1 MSQSLRA
8 WRQPL
13 SYVVVAALIFG
24 AYARFR
30 GLGTA
35 PFAVDEYYL
44 ARSVGNILRSGLP
57 AFPCGGLYPRGI
69 VLQYLAA
76 ALQLLGLSG
85 ELAPRLI
92 SALSGLAALPAAYL
106 LARRLNGRV
115 VALLVVSILAL
126 SVWEIEMARF
136 GRMYAPF
143 QAVFLW
149 YLVFFL
155 RYTVDRDLKALW
167 PMLLLSIAGP
177 LVWEGGVFLPLA
189 NLLSVVLPRWPDR
202 LRREDWL
209 ALIGFA
215 ALLAIA
221 VWFVT
226 RDFRGY
232 NSANWPSGYVRS
244 LSRAPPDPISTLRL
258 QLPEWRHHPGLIA
271 AALLPLL
278 ATLTALRWIWSR
290 RSNAFAALGL
300 LAVLGLAAGHQF
312 LAVGAIALLLL
323 LTRLITWQELFS
335 RAAAPFH
342 VAILLFLTFWLVFG
356 VSRAELGAVDSG
368 SVPRG
373 IAMLAYQFLRFPD
386 FVGVVARP
394 WAKAIPH
401 LAAGLLVLTATA
413 LYRAARF
420 EVPNYE
426 RVMLITLLV
435 LLLAASASDPPRQET
450 RYVFFLYPIILMLS
464 LGTIARACAA
474 ITKSAIPGANAT
486 APAGA
491 LAVALTCVLALGGFA
506 FSEDFQ
512 LHHEAYIDS
521 PSETFRRNLN
531 QDMQSH
537 LVIRD
542 DYRAIAHWLQQRQ
555 GDGHLAINGVHGLD
569 SYFPGFDFFFV
580 DQHDS
585 NFPDWSCRRGTVE
598 RWGNYPLLNS
608 VDDLRAAVSRQSGA
622 YLVAFGYNIDQI
634 MESLAALH
642 PRIAMTQDNIVVLE
656 LQG

>member
-30 GLGTA
+30 GLGSA

-44 ARSVGNILRSGLP
+44 ARSVGNILRAGLP

-76 ALQLLGLSG
+76 ALQLTGLSG

-92 SALSGLAALPAAYL
+92 SALSSLAALPAAYL

-167 PMLLLSIAGP
+167 PMLILSMAGP

-209 ALIGFA
+209 ALIGFT

-232 NSANWPSGYVRS
+232 NAANWPAGYVRS
-244 LSRAPPDPISTLRL
+244 LSTPAPDPISTLRL
-258 QLPEWRHHPGLIA
+258 RLPEWRHHPGLIA

-323 LTRLITWQELFS
+323 LTRLISWQELFS

-356 VSRAELGAVDSG
+356 VSRAELGAADSG

-394 WAKAIPH
+394 WARAIPH
-401 LAAGLLVLTATA
+401 LAAGLLVLTGIA

-420 EVPNYE
+420 EVPSYE
-426 RVMLITLLV
+426 RVMLIAFLV
-435 LLLAASASDPPRQET
+435 LLLAASASHPPRQET
-450 RYVFFLYPIILMLS
+450 RYVFFLYPIILMLALS
-464 LGTIARACAA
+464 TIARACAA
-474 ITKSAIPGANAT
+474 IV
-486 APAGA
+486 AGKDSA
-491 LAVALTCVLALGGFA
+491 LAAAFTGVLALGGFA
-506 FSEDFQ
+506 LSEDFQ
-512 LHHEAYIDS
+512 PHHEAYIDS

-542 DYRAIAHWLQQRQ
+542 DYRSIAHWLQQRQ
-555 GDGHLAINGVHGLD
+555 GDGHIAINGVHGLD

-580 DQHDS
+580 DQRDS
-585 NFPDWSCRRGTVE
+585 NFPDWSCRLGTVE

-622 YLVAFGYNIDQI
+622 YLVVFAYDIDDI
-634 MESLAALH
+634 MVSLAALH